1 MSKIKTTLN
10 KNKTHTLNKNKT
22 HTLNKNKTHTL
33 NKSKKNILNKN
44 KKTLKQTYLG
54 GKPKINFPYVYLQIT
69 YDDLKNF
76 ELLNWYISYK
86 NCCCNKISSGT
97 ITDCVTN
104 RDMIPTPTKL
114 VLSDNTHYL
123 VLVIKY
129 NQFVNLYKNANLLL
143 DNNFLQ
149 NEILGHAIIKISSE
163 TTGVTVAAI
172 YDVCSHHPEK
182 VGYGKIIF
190 NSILQYIKD
199 KNSITYCW
207 LGIKMSNINFDKVA
221 NIYISSGFGKGFF
234 TFVDPWNQQLNF
246 PFISLIKKTIVDV
259 VNEESTYVEL
269 LKTIQ
274 IKNQLSNCIQ
284 TNTNYSTFMFKFD
297 KTTIINLRILPFSSH
312 TQITD
317 SLFKRQIELIS
328 ENSWT
333 SDLRELSGI
342 FNIYNAYK
350 NDKLNSIYKLSLV
363 TIDEDSSIQ
372 YTKSPNNTATELNI
386 FKVLIPN
393 ESYTFHT
400 HPIQAYY
407 QNKVILG
414 TPSGT
419 DYTAYFYKLMLPFNN
434 PNITSYITP
443 QFHMVVSIEGI
454 YILSLSKE
462 SINNIDKIISGKD
475 IISGFLNT
483 NYEYPMEE
491 RFYDWVDDNTSFDD
505 SLNTHITKFF
515 EWFNKINV
523 IHIDNMGTQI
533 PFFDLTFKP
542 WKELDTNTI
551 FTVTC
556 PLILQNPFVK
566 SSDCLSI
573 FKTFPNAKFNYS
585 TLSDITMLKNEI
597 DSMSQLD
604 TSC

>member
-10 KNKTHTLNKNKT
+10 KSKIPTLNKSNPP
-22 HTLNKNKTHTL
+22 TL

-259 VNEESTYVEL
+259 VNEESTYIEL

-342 FNIYNAYK
+342 FNIYNA
-350 NDKLNSIYKLSLV
+350 
-363 TIDEDSSIQ
+363 
-372 YTKSPNNTATELNI
+372 
-386 FKVLIPN
+386 
-393 ESYTFHT
+393 

-483 NYEYPMEE
+483 HYEYPMEE
-491 RFYDWVDDNTSFDD
+491 RLYDWVDDNTSFDD